1 MKKLIFILVAIFG
14 LSLTVSACSTHDGRI
29 EESETEQ
36 PGESS
41 GSDMD
46 AGLTGKTL
54 IVYYSFTNNSHV
66 IAAELQKQT
75 GADMLRVEPAD
86 ENVNYNDYSIG
97 LPMMNLI
104 KAYPN
109 DPASY
114 PAIKT
119 AADDL
124 SDYDN
129 VVIVAPLWWNN
140 MAAPLQTFLFK
151 YGAEMEGKR
160 IGLIVSSG
168 ESSIEGVEADVKRLI
183 PNGKHLNPS
192 LWILRSRT
200 NQCPALIEEWLAT
213 INKAQNKY
221 RADSL
226 HQI

>member
-1 MKKLIFILVAIFG
+1 MKKLIFILAAMFG
-14 LSLTVSACSTHDGRI
+14 LSLTVNACSTQDSRI
-29 EESETEQ
+29 EEPETER
-36 PGESS
+36 PDDSS
-41 GSDMD
+41 DSDTNS
-46 AGLTGKTL
+46 GLVGKTL

-66 IAAELQKQT
+66 IATELQKQT
-75 GADMLRVEPAD
+75 GADILRVEPAD
-86 ENVNYNDYSIG
+86 ENVDYNDYSIG

-104 KAYPN
+104 KAHPN

-124 SDYDN
+124 NDYDN

-151 YGAEMEGKR
+151 YGAKMEGKR

-200 NQCPALIEEWLAT
+200 EQCPALIEEWLKT
-213 INKAQNKY
+213 I
-221 RADSL
+221 
-226 HQI
+226 H

>member
-29 EESETEQ
+29 EEPETEQ

-129 VVIVAPLWWNN
+129 VVIVAPLWWNK

-151 YGAEMEGKR
+151 YGAEMESKR

-213 INKAQNKY
+213 INKAQK
-221 RADSL
+221 
-226 HQI
+226 

>member
-1 MKKLIFILVAIFG
+1 MKKLIIILTTMFG
-14 LSLTVSACSTHDGRI
+14 LNLTVSACSTHDSRI

-36 PGESS
+36 SGESS
-41 GSDMD
+41 DSDTD
-46 AGLTGKTL
+46 SGVTGKNL

-66 IAAELQKQT
+66 IATELQKQT
-75 GADMLRVEPAD
+75 GADILRVEPAD
-86 ENVNYNDYSIG
+86 ENVDYNDYSIG

-104 KAYPN
+104 KAHPD

-119 AADDL
+119 AAGDL

-129 VVIVAPLWWNN
+129 VIVVVPLWWNN

-151 YGAEMEGKR
+151 YGAEMEGKH

-200 NQCPALIEEWLAT
+200 NQCNALIEEWLKT
-213 INKAQNKY
+213 IRWEK
-221 RADSL
+221 
-226 HQI
+226 

>member
-1 MKKLIFILVAIFG
+1 MLVLRGITNPTAKAALPSESFRVRNIGHVFYPVARFLFDLPAPISADTGQFRIVFIVGNNADSLFDDGTGSFYVVALGQFKQITAFDVGVLVADGHAMAVHISRG
-14 LSLTVSACSTHDGRI
+14 GRI
-29 EESETEQ
+29 
-36 PGESS
+36 
-41 GSDMD
+41 
-46 AGLTGKTL
+46 
-54 IVYYSFTNNSHV
+54 
-66 IAAELQKQT
+66 
-75 GADMLRVEPAD
+75 
-86 ENVNYNDYSIG
+86 
-97 LPMMNLI
+97 
-104 KAYPN
+104 

-213 INKAQNKY
+213 INKAQK
-221 RADSL
+221 
-226 HQI
+226 

>member
-41 GSDMD
+41 DSDMD

-86 ENVNYNDYSIG
+86 ENVDYNDYSIG

-104 KAYPN
+104 KAHPD

-200 NQCPALIEEWLAT
+200 NQCPALIKEWLKT
-213 INKAQNKY
+213 I
-221 RADSL
+221 
-226 HQI
+226 H

>member
-1 MKKLIFILVAIFG
+1 MKKLIFILTALFG
-14 LSLTVSACSTHDGRI
+14 LGLTVSACSTHDSGI
-29 EESETEQ
+29 EEPETKQ
-36 PGESS
+36 PDESS
-41 GSDMD
+41 DTDSEI
-46 AGLTGKTL
+46 AGKTL

-86 ENVNYNDYSIG
+86 ENVDYNDYSIG

-104 KAYPN
+104 KAHP
-109 DPASY
+109 DAPTSY

-119 AADDL
+119 VADNL

-129 VVIVAPLWWNN
+129 VIIVAPLWWNN

-151 YGAEMEGKR
+151 YGVEMEGKR

-183 PNGKHLNPS
+183 PKGKYLNPS

-200 NQCPALIEEWLAT
+200 NQCHALIEEWLKT
-213 INKAQNKY
+213 I
-221 RADSL
+221 
-226 HQI
+226 H

>member
-1 MKKLIFILVAIFG
+1 MKKLIFILAAIFG

-29 EESETEQ
+29 EEPETEQ

-119 AADDL
+119 TADDL

-129 VVIVAPLWWNN
+129 VVIVAPLWWNK

-151 YGAEMEGKR
+151 YGAEMESKR

-200 NQCPALIEEWLAT
+200 NRCPALIEEWLKT
-213 INKAQNKY
+213 I
-221 RADSL
+221 
-226 HQI
+226 H